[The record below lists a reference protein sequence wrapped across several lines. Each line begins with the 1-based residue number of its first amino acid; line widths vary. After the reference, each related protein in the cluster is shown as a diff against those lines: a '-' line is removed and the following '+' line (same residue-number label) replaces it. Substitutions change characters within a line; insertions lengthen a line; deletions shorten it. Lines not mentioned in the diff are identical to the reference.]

1 MTAPLARRVARVSP
15 FHVMEVLARAAEL
28 EAAGRSVIHMEVGE
42 PDFTTCGP
50 ILAAGHEALDA
61 GRTRYTVARGIPP
74 LREAIARFYADRY
87 GVDVDPQRIFITPGA
102 TGALQLVASLLL
114 DPGSRVLLTDPGY
127 PCNRH
132 FVTLAGGE
140 PVGIPVGP
148 ATHYQLTA
156 ALVAQHWTAETRAV
170 LLSSPSNPTGTVVPE
185 AELAAIRDTVNRQ
198 GGGLIVDEIYHGLLY
213 DTPESTALSLG
224 DDVFVVNSFSK
235 YFGMTGW
242 RLGWLVVPPE
252 YARPAEILAQNIFI
266 SAPSIAQYA
275 AVAAFSPAALEIC
288 EQRREAFQA
297 RRDFLLPALRQLG
310 FGVPVTPEGAFYIY
324 ADCTAFT
331 DDSQPFCVDLLE
343 RTGVAFTPGLDFGS
357 HRSHEHVR
365 FAYTNSLAN
374 LEIAVERLSQALAE
388 AA

>member
-1 MTAPLARRVARVSP
+1 
-15 FHVMEVLARAAEL
+15 
-28 EAAGRSVIHMEVGE
+28 
-42 PDFTTCGP
+42 
-50 ILAAGHEALDA
+50 
-61 GRTRYTVARGIPP
+61 
-74 LREAIARFYADRY
+74 
-87 GVDVDPQRIFITPGA
+87 
-102 TGALQLVASLLL
+102 LQLVASLLL

-148 ATHYQLTA
+148 ASHYQLTA

-185 AELAAIRDTVNRQ
+185 AELAAIRDTVNRL

-213 DTPESTALSLG
+213 DTPESTALSLS

-266 SAPSIAQYA
+266 SASSIAQYA
-275 AVAAFSPAALEIC
+275 AVAAFGPAVLEIC
-288 EQRREAFQA
+288 EQRREAFAA

-365 FAYTNSLAN
+365 FAYTNSLDN